1 MVKEPVTKALAQFY
15 LVEVYKFLNGEISE
29 QQYVGKH
36 GDKEKMVAWPEA
48 DWLNRNELK
57 KFSILLQKL
66 NVINRRNALHQSTR
80 FTQDELRNLIG
91 CGKSVVTA
99 MIKPKNTRIN
109 SMYLALFAIIH
120 RVPFTWVNCDDI
132 SFRRW
137 DLHNFDHLE
146 DLLLNKEDSKKPEK
160 LIEKIQISGKWMIHP
175 YIANIS
181 NKRLYL
187 RIENA
192 ENVVIIDL
200 LNSDT
205 SNEYALLSVLRQ
217 TDYNWI
223 SLIYPSVVPGH
234 YFNIFIGYND
244 VNILDTII
252 SNQFPLVK
260 EIKIIQFNNK

>member
-1 MVKEPVTKALAQFY
+1 MVKEQVTKELAQFY
-15 LVEVYKFLNGEISE
+15 IVEMENFFKEKMSE
-29 QQYVGKH
+29 QQYVDKH
-36 GDKEKMVAWPEA
+36 EKNAKIIAWPEA
-48 DWLNRNELK
+48 NWLNRNDIRTFTK
-57 KFSILLQKL
+57 LLQKL
-66 NVINRRNALHQSTR
+66 SATNRRMALHQATG
-80 FTQDELRNLIG
+80 FTQEELLRLIK
-91 CGKSVVTA
+91 CGKST
-99 MIKPKNTRIN
+99 ITDLLHPKPRRIN
-109 SMYLALFAIIH
+109 SEYLALFAIIH

-132 SFRRW
+132 TFRRW

-146 DLLLNKEDSKKPEK
+146 DLLLNKADSKKPEK

-181 NKRLYL
+181 NERLYL